1 MANARSFASQRT
13 AHRVEDPVD
22 ETNRIVIAEGARQLE
37 RFVDDHLR
45 RRSGLVQKFVDRQPQ
60 DQPIEDVLPL
70 DPPVLRR
77 FHDHRIDLGRPAGDA
92 ARQLRGE
99 AAQLVA
105 ERFGR
110 RRPRPERLAD
120 FEHRHFAHFPLV
132 EHLHGDLAPAMPGFL
147 LGSFRRPPLRA
158 GIHPPISSSMLRKSF
173 AISSA
178 AAAASRPLFP
188 APAPERSTACSSVSV
203 VSTPKAIGTPG
214 AEAARAMPCVA
225 ASAMYS
231 KCIVSPLM
239 RQPRQT
245 TASNSPLSPRR
256 WAVIGISKAP
266 GTRITVSASGGTSAS
281 AKNCCAPRSSPSV
294 ISSLKRATTIAK
306 RNTTR
311 L

>member
-1 MANARSFASQRT
+1 MANARSFAAQRT

-45 RRSGLVQKFVDRQPQ
+45 RRFGLVEKFVDRQPQ
-60 DQPIEDVLPL
+60 DQPIEDVHPL

-77 FHDHRIDLGRPAGDA
+77 FDNHRIDVGHRTGDA
-92 ARQLRGE
+92 CRQLRGE
-99 AAQLVA
+99 PAQLVA
-105 ERFGR
+105 ERLGR
-110 RRPRPERLAD
+110 GRSGPECLAD
-120 FEHRHFAHFPLV
+120 FEHRHFADFPLV

-147 LGSFRRPPLRA
+147 LGSFRRSPLRA
-158 GIHPPISSSMLRKSF
+158 RVHPPIPSSMLRKSF

-188 APAPERSTACSSVSV
+188 APGPERSTACSSVSV
-203 VSTPKAIGTPG
+203 VSTPKAIGTPV
-214 AEAARAMPCVA
+214 AEAARAMPSAA

-256 WAVIGISKAP
+256 WAVSGISKAP
-266 GTRITVSASGGTSAS
+266 GTRSTVSASAGTSAS
-281 AKNCCAPRSSPSV
+281 AKNSCAPRSSPSV
-294 ISSLKRATTIAK
+294 ISSLKRETNI
-306 RNTTR
+306 
-311 L
+311 